1 MDARDKVSMGKK
13 LSMFFFLSILMM
25 ASCFAESGA
34 LKMTRE
40 DLIYFVLTDRFYDGD
55 PSNNQKVR
63 KKDPGTYHG
72 GDFQGIIDKLDYI
85 KDLGFTAIWI
95 SPVVANQIR
104 GYHGYWPVDFYRTN
118 ENFGSLDKLKEL
130 VTTAHGKG
138 IKVLVDLVVNHTGVM
153 HPWVGEPKYERWFH
167 QRGRI
172 NNWNDQQEIEE
183 GALAGLP
190 DLNQDNPEVKQYLM
204 EMVKWWIRETGIDGY
219 RLDTV
224 RHVSKAFWRE
234 FVIEIKKEF
243 PDFYLLGEVNDG
255 RADYLAG
262 YQQVGIDGLID
273 YPMYYPIMD
282 VFGGHQPA
290 GRLVRA
296 IEDCAA
302 GYPERALMGTFID
315 NQDTPRFVSQIMDFR
330 DERLKQAL
338 AFMMT
343 YTGIPVMYYGTEIG
357 LDGGAD
363 PDNRRDM
370 DWSVQSPL
378 TDYVKKLTAIRKA
391 NPALTCGSFEIIKVE
406 EDVLGYLRRFEENII
421 LTVFNLSD
429 SKKRVTLSLPDQ
441 FGNQKGGLTE
451 LTGSKSLKLKNRKTR
466 INLSPRQ
473 VMIFRY
479 DRQ

>member
-1 MDARDKVSMGKK
+1 MKKDRMGKNLGMLLL
-13 LSMFFFLSILMM
+13 LSVLMM
-25 ASCFAESGA
+25 TSCFAQSA
-34 LKMTRE
+34 LKITRE

-55 PSNNQKVR
+55 PSNNQNVR
-63 KKDPGTYHG
+63 QRDPGAYHG

-118 ENFGSLDKLKEL
+118 ENFGSLEKLKEL
-130 VTTAHGKG
+130 VATAHGKG
-138 IKVLVDLVVNHTGVM
+138 LKVLVDLVVNHTGIM
-153 HPWVGEPKYERWFH
+153 HPWVGEPDRESWFH

-172 NNWNDQQEIEE
+172 NNWNDQQAIEE
-183 GALAGLP
+183 GDLAGLP
-190 DLNQDNPEVKQYLM
+190 DLNQDNPEVRQYLM
-204 EMVKWWIRETGIDGY
+204 EMAKWWIRETGIDGY

-224 RHVSKAFWRE
+224 RHVPKAFWRE

-243 PDFYLLGEVNDG
+243 PDFYLLGEVHDG

-262 YQQVGIDGLID
+262 YQQAGIDGLID

-282 VFGGHQPA
+282 VFGGHHSA
-290 GRLVRA
+290 SRLVRA
-296 IEDCAA
+296 IEECAA
-302 GYPERALMGTFID
+302 IYPECTLMGTFID
-315 NQDTPRFVSQIMDFR
+315 NLDTPRFVSQIMDFR

-370 DWSVQSPL
+370 DWSVKSPL
-378 TDYVKKLTAIRKA
+378 TDYVRKLTAIRKA
-391 NPALTCGSFEIIKVE
+391 NPALTSGSFEIIKVE

-429 SKKRVTLSLPDQ
+429 AKKRLTLSLPDA
-441 FGNQKGGLTE
+441 FRSEKGGLTE
-451 LTGSKSLKLKNRKTR
+451 LTGSKSLKLKDGKAGLNMG
-466 INLSPRQ
+466 PRQ

-479 DRQ
+479 DTRQ